1 MKFMNSALPKV
12 VFGTACAV
20 LANAAIAQSNNIN
33 NLSVSLEDYVRK
45 VVNENP
51 EVQASWRQL
60 QIAISDVNIARGG
73 FRPQVDVLASSAYS
87 DRNYGLD
94 REYMGH
100 TAQVTLTQMLYDGF
114 LTSSEVK
121 RFKQAQVVRF
131 FELMGE
137 IEQKSLDTAL
147 AYMDVRMF
155 RELLKLAEEN
165 LITHVDVFKQIE
177 ESVKAGVGR
186 RADLEQISGR
196 LSLAESNVLT
206 ELSNLH
212 DVTARFLRIVG
223 EKPAETLKTV
233 TINAAFVDTSSV
245 DIQSLLNSAY
255 STNPQFNAAIYNIDA
270 QRYGLDSAKSLYHPQ
285 VNLTASYGAQT
296 RDQAALNN
304 TITEASVG
312 VNFSYNLY
320 NGGSDRAAIR
330 QALSQVDLAKDLRDK
345 ACIDMRQTVQI
356 AFNDIINITEQLP
369 SLNAHR
375 LSSDRVKSAYMDQ
388 FTIGERS
395 LLDLLDSEN
404 EYYESSR
411 AYLEAQYTLEKAR
424 VRLLAASGNLAQTL
438 GITKE
443 GVPDVLS
450 KAEERVSYDPNHVC
464 PAVRTHFED
473 ELNILKRDTDGDG
486 IVDLWDDC
494 DNSTP
499 GAIVDDFG
507 CEAEKPEIEPETAPN
522 AAKFTL
528 DNAKIVDSFNINIE
542 FASNS
547 IEVLPEYENALKEV
561 INALNSDPSLGVII
575 HGHASLDGDATYNQR
590 LSERRAKVVASLLI
604 AKANIEARRITAVG
618 YGETRPLV
626 DEESDEANARNR
638 RIEAAIIQLPSKL

>member
-1 MKFMNSALPKV
+1 MKLKNYLKATVMFGFLSA
-12 VFGTACAV
+12 FQSHSV
-20 LANAAIAQSNNIN
+20 LAQNKNTE
-33 NLSVSLEDYVRK
+33 NLATNLESYVRK

-60 QIAISDVNIARGG
+60 QVAMSDVDIARGG
-73 FRPQVDVLASSAYS
+73 FRPRVDVLATSAYN

-94 REYMGH
+94 REFMGH
-100 TAQVTLTQMLYDGF
+100 TAEIALTQMLYDGF

-131 FELMGE
+131 FELLGE

-147 AYMDVRMF
+147 AYMDVQLF
-155 RELLKLAEEN
+155 RELLTLAEDN
-165 LITHVDVFKQIE
+165 LITHVSVFKQIE
-177 ESVKAGVGR
+177 ESVEAGVGR

-212 DVTARFLRIVG
+212 DVTARFLRLVG
-223 EKPAETLKTV
+223 EKPAENLNPVTLDTAYVDANV
-233 TINAAFVDTSSV
+233 TDIDT
-245 DIQSLLNSAY
+245 LLTSAY

-270 QRYGLDSAKSLYHPQ
+270 QRYAVDSAESLYHPQ

-296 RDQAALNN
+296 RDLAALNN
-304 TITEASVG
+304 TITEARVG

-356 AFNDIINITEQLP
+356 AYNDIINITEQLP

-375 LSSDRVKSAYMDQ
+375 ISSDRVKTAYMDQ

-404 EYYESSR
+404 EYYKSSR

-424 VRLLAASGNLAQTL
+424 VRLLAASGSLAKTL

-443 GVPDVLS
+443 RVPDMLS
-450 KAEERVSYDPNHVC
+450 KAEEKISYDPNFVC
-464 PAVRTHFED
+464 PAVRTNFAD
-473 ELNILKRDTDGDG
+473 ELNILKRDSDGDG
-486 IVDLWDDC
+486 VVDLWDDC
-494 DNSTP
+494 VNSAP
-499 GAIVDDFG
+499 GKLVNNLG
-507 CEAEKPEIEPETAPN
+507 CEVKEPEPSASD
-522 AAKFTL
+522 FTL
-528 DNAKIVDSFNINIE
+528 DNADIVDSFKINIE
-542 FASNS
+542 FATNS
-547 IEVLPEYENALKEV
+547 TEILPKYENAFQQV
-561 INALNSDPSLGVII
+561 IKALINKPNTGVII
-575 HGHASLDGDATYNQR
+575 HGHASLDGDAAYNQR
-590 LSERRAKVVASLLI
+590 LSERRANAVASFLI
-604 AKANIEARRITAVG
+604 AKTNIEARRITSVG
-618 YGETRPLV
+618 YGESRPLIH
-626 DEESDEANARNR
+626 EESELANAKNR
-638 RIEAAIIQLPSKL
+638 RIEAAVIQLSSSE

>member
-1 MKFMNSALPKV
+1 MKFMKSVLTRVVIGATSA
-12 VFGTACAV
+12 A
-20 LANAAIAQSNNIN
+20 LAHAAIAQSNVVGNS
-33 NLSVSLEDYVRK
+33 SVSLEDYVRK

-60 QIAISDVNIARGG
+60 QVAMSDVDIARGG
-73 FRPQVDVLASSAYS
+73 FRPQVDVLASSAYT

-100 TAQVTLTQMLYDGF
+100 TGQITLTQMLYDGF

-137 IEQKSLDTAL
+137 IEQKSLDTSL
-147 AYMDVRMF
+147 AYMDVQLF

-177 ESVKAGVGR
+177 ESVEAGVGR

-196 LSLAESNVLT
+196 LSLAESNILT

-212 DVTARFLRIVG
+212 DVTARFLRLVG
-223 EKPAETLKTV
+223 EKPAQNLQSV
-233 TINAAFVDTSSV
+233 TINSAFVDANVT
-245 DIQSLLNSAY
+245 DIQSLLTSAY
-255 STNPQFNAAIYNIDA
+255 GTNPQFNAAIYNIDA
-270 QRYGLDSAKSLYHPQ
+270 QRYAVDSARSLYHPQ

-356 AFNDIINITEQLP
+356 AYNDIINITEQLP

-424 VRLLAASGNLAQTL
+424 VRLLAASGSLAQTL
-438 GITKE
+438 GITKD
-443 GVPDVLS
+443 GVPDVLD
-450 KAEERVSYDPNHVC
+450 KAEEKISYDPNYVC
-464 PAVRTHFED
+464 PAVRTNFED

-494 DNSTP
+494 VDSTP
-499 GAIVDDFG
+499 GAMVDDFG
-507 CEAEKPEIEPETAPN
+507 CEAKEPDIAPEPS
-522 AAKFTL
+522 AADFTL
-528 DNAKIVDSFNINIE
+528 DNAKIINSFNVNIE

-547 IEVLPEYENALKEV
+547 TEVLPEYENSLQDV
-561 INALNSDPSLGVII
+561 IEALNNDPNSGVII
-575 HGHASLDGDATYNQR
+575 HGHASLDGDAAYNQR
-590 LSERRAKVVASLLI
+590 LSERRAKAVASLLMN
-604 AKANIEARRITAVG
+604 KAYIEARRITAVG
-618 YGETRPLV
+618 YGESRPLV
-626 DEESDEANARNR
+626 DEESDAANARNR
-638 RIEAAIIQLPSKL
+638 RIEAAIIQLPSNE

>member
-1 MKFMNSALPKV
+1 M
-12 VFGTACAV
+12 
-20 LANAAIAQSNNIN
+20 
-33 NLSVSLEDYVRK
+33 
-45 VVNENP
+45 
-51 EVQASWRQL
+51 
-60 QIAISDVNIARGG
+60 
-73 FRPQVDVLASSAYS
+73 
-87 DRNYGLD
+87 
-94 REYMGH
+94 
-100 TAQVTLTQMLYDGF
+100 
-114 LTSSEVK
+114 
-121 RFKQAQVVRF
+121 
-131 FELMGE
+131 
-137 IEQKSLDTAL
+137 
-147 AYMDVRMF
+147 
-155 RELLKLAEEN
+155 
-165 LITHVDVFKQIE
+165 FKQIE
-177 ESVKAGVGR
+177 ESVEAGVGR

-212 DVTARFLRIVG
+212 DVTARFLRLVG
-223 EKPAETLKTV
+223 EKPANNLQPV
-233 TINAAFVDTSSV
+233 T
-245 DIQSLLNSAY
+245 LNSAY
-255 STNPQFNAAIYNIDA
+255 VDASVTDIQTLLTNAYGTNPQFNAAIYNIDA
-270 QRYGLDSAKSLYHPQ
+270 QRYAVDSAKSLYHPQ

-356 AFNDIINITEQLP
+356 AYNDIINITEQLP

-424 VRLLAASGNLAQTL
+424 VRLLAASGSLANTL

-443 GVPDVLS
+443 GVPDVLD
-450 KAEERVSYDPNHVC
+450 KAEEKITYDPNYVC
-464 PAVRTHFED
+464 PAVRTNFED

-494 DNSTP
+494 VDSTP
-499 GAIVDDFG
+499 GAAVDDFG
-507 CEAEKPEIEPETAPN
+507 CEAKEPEMVPEPS
-522 AAKFTL
+522 AADFTL
-528 DNAKIVDSFNINIE
+528 DNANIIESFNVNIE

-547 IEVLPEYENALKEV
+547 TEVLPKYENSLQDV
-561 INALNSDPSLGVII
+561 INALNNDPNSGVII
-575 HGHASLDGDATYNQR
+575 HGHASLDGDASYNQR
-590 LSERRAKVVASLLI
+590 LSERRAKAVASLLMT
-604 AKANIEARRITAVG
+604 KANIEARRITAVG
-618 YGETRPLV
+618 YGESRPLV

-638 RIEAAIIQLPSKL
+638 RIEAAIIQLPTNE

>member
-1 MKFMNSALPKV
+1 MKFMKSVLTRV
-12 VFGTACAV
+12 VIGATSAV
-20 LANAAIAQSNNIN
+20 LAHGAIAQSNVVGNS
-33 NLSVSLEDYVRK
+33 SVSLEDYVRK

-60 QIAISDVNIARGG
+60 QVAMSDVDIARGG
-73 FRPQVDVLASSAYS
+73 FRPQVDVLASSAYT

-100 TAQVTLTQMLYDGF
+100 TGQITLTQMLYDGF

-137 IEQKSLDTAL
+137 IEQKSLDTSL
-147 AYMDVRMF
+147 AYMDVQLF

-177 ESVKAGVGR
+177 ESVEAGVGR

-212 DVTARFLRIVG
+212 DVTARFLRLVG
-223 EKPAETLKTV
+223 EKPAQNLQSV
-233 TINAAFVDTSSV
+233 TINSAFVDANVT
-245 DIQSLLNSAY
+245 DIQSLLTSAY
-255 STNPQFNAAIYNIDA
+255 GTNPQFNAAIYNIDA
-270 QRYGLDSAKSLYHPQ
+270 QRYAVDSARSLYHPQ

-320 NGGSDRAAIR
+320 NGGSDSAAIR

-345 ACIDMRQTVQI
+345 ACIDMRQTLQI
-356 AFNDIINITEQLP
+356 AYNDIINISEQLP

-424 VRLLAASGNLAQTL
+424 VRLLAASGSLANTL

-443 GVPDVLS
+443 GVPYVLD
-450 KAEERVSYDPNHVC
+450 KAEEKITYDPNYVC
-464 PAVRTHFED
+464 PAVRTNFED

-494 DNSTP
+494 VDSTP
-499 GAIVDDFG
+499 GAMVDDFG
-507 CEAEKPEIEPETAPN
+507 CEAKEPEMVPEQESR
-522 AAKFTL
+522 AADFTL
-528 DNAKIVDSFNINIE
+528 DNAKIIDSFKVNIE

-547 IEVLPEYENALKEV
+547 TEVLPEYENSLQDV
-561 INALNSDPSLGVII
+561 IEALNNEPSSGVII
-575 HGHASLDGDATYNQR
+575 HGHASLDGDAAYNQR
-590 LSERRAKVVASLLI
+590 LSERRAKAVASLLMT
-604 AKANIEARRITAVG
+604 KANIEARRITAVG
-618 YGETRPLV
+618 YGESRPLV
-626 DEESDEANARNR
+626 DEESDAANARNR
-638 RIEAAIIQLPSKL
+638 RIEAAIIQLPSNE

>member
-1 MKFMNSALPKV
+1 MKLKNYLKATVMFGFLSA
-12 VFGTACAV
+12 FQSHSV
-20 LANAAIAQSNNIN
+20 LAQNKNTE
-33 NLSVSLEDYVRK
+33 NLGTNSTTNLESYVRK

-60 QIAISDVNIARGG
+60 QVAMSDVDIARGG
-73 FRPQVDVLASSAYS
+73 FRPRVDVLATSAYN

-94 REYMGH
+94 REFMGH
-100 TAQVTLTQMLYDGF
+100 TAEIALTQMLYDGF

-131 FELMGE
+131 FELLGE

-147 AYMDVRMF
+147 AYMDVQLF
-155 RELLKLAEEN
+155 RELLTLAEDN
-165 LITHVDVFKQIE
+165 LITHVSVFKQIE
-177 ESVKAGVGR
+177 ESVEAGVGR

-212 DVTARFLRIVG
+212 DVTARFLRLVG
-223 EKPAETLKTV
+223 EKPAENLNPVTLDTAYVDANV
-233 TINAAFVDTSSV
+233 TDIDT
-245 DIQSLLNSAY
+245 LLTSAY

-270 QRYGLDSAKSLYHPQ
+270 QRYAVDSAESLYHPQ

-296 RDQAALNN
+296 RDLAALNN
-304 TITEASVG
+304 TITEARVG

-356 AFNDIINITEQLP
+356 AYNDIINITEQLP

-375 LSSDRVKSAYMDQ
+375 ISSDRVKTAYMDQ

-424 VRLLAASGNLAQTL
+424 VRLLAASGSLAKTL

-443 GVPDVLS
+443 RVPDMLS
-450 KAEERVSYDPNHVC
+450 KAEEKISYDPNFVC
-464 PAVRTHFED
+464 PAVRTNFAD
-473 ELNILKRDTDGDG
+473 ELNILKRDSDGDG
-486 IVDLWDDC
+486 VVDLWDDC
-494 DNSTP
+494 VNSAP
-499 GAIVDDFG
+499 GKLVNNLG
-507 CEAEKPEIEPETAPN
+507 CEVKEPEPSASD
-522 AAKFTL
+522 FTL
-528 DNAKIVDSFNINIE
+528 DNADIVDSFKINIE
-542 FASNS
+542 FATNS
-547 IEVLPEYENALKEV
+547 TEILPKYENAFQQV
-561 INALNSDPSLGVII
+561 IKALINKPNTGVII
-575 HGHASLDGDATYNQR
+575 HGHASLDGDAAYNQR
-590 LSERRAKVVASLLI
+590 LSERRANAVASFLI
-604 AKANIEARRITAVG
+604 AKTNIEARRITSVG
-618 YGETRPLV
+618 YGESRPLIH
-626 DEESDEANARNR
+626 EESELANAKNR
-638 RIEAAIIQLPSKL
+638 RIEAAVIQLSSSE

>member
-1 MKFMNSALPKV
+1 MKLTKKV
-12 VFGTACAV
+12 LRKVAIGVAGTA
-20 LANAAIAQSNNIN
+20 LAHGAYAQTNGGEST
-33 NLSVSLEDYVRK
+33 SVSLENYVRK

-60 QIAISDVNIARGG
+60 QVAMSDVDIARGG
-73 FRPQVDVLASSAYS
+73 FRPQVDVLATSAYT

-100 TAQVTLTQMLYDGF
+100 TAEIALTQMLYDGF

-121 RFKQAQVVRF
+121 QFKQAQVVRY
-131 FELMGE
+131 FELLGE
-137 IEQKSLDTAL
+137 VEQKSLETAL
-147 AYMDVRMF
+147 AYMDVQLF

-177 ESVKAGVGR
+177 DSVEAGVGR

-212 DVTARFLRIVG
+212 DVTARFLRLVG
-223 EKPAETLKTV
+223 VKPADRLTPV
-233 TINAAFVDTSSV
+233 T
-245 DIQSLLNSAY
+245 LNSAY
-255 STNPQFNAAIYNIDA
+255 VDTSVTGINTLLTNAYGTNPQFNAAIYNIDA
-270 QRYGLDSAKSLYHPQ
+270 QRYGVDSAKSLYHPQ

-356 AFNDIINITEQLP
+356 AYNDIINITEQLP

-424 VRLLAASGNLAQTL
+424 VRLLAASGSLAQTL

-443 GVPDVLS
+443 GVPDVLDM
-450 KAEERVSYDPNHVC
+450 AEEKISYDPNYVC
-464 PAVRTHFED
+464 PVVRTNFED
-473 ELNILKRDTDGDG
+473 ERNILKRDSDGDG

-494 DNSTP
+494 VDSTP
-499 GAIVDDFG
+499 GAMVNDFG
-507 CEAEKPEIEPETAPN
+507 CEAKEPEPS
-522 AAKFTL
+522 AADFTL
-528 DNAKIVDSFNINIE
+528 DDAQIIDSFKMNIE

-547 IEVLPEYENALKEV
+547 SDVLPEYENNLQSV
-561 INALNSDPSLGVII
+561 IEALNANPNSGVII
-575 HGHASLDGDATYNQR
+575 HGHASLDGDAAYNQR
-590 LSERRAKVVASLLI
+590 LSERRAKAVASLLMT
-604 AKANIEARRITAVG
+604 KANIAPRRITAVG
-618 YGETRPLV
+618 YGESRPLV
-626 DEESDEANARNR
+626 DEESEAANARNR
-638 RIEAAIIQLPSKL
+638 RIEAAIIQLPSS

>member
-1 MKFMNSALPKV
+1 MKSITSGVSWLAIAAAT
-12 VFGTACAV
+12 TAFTQGNV
-20 LANAAIAQSNNIN
+20 NAAEAN
-33 NLSVSLEDYVRK
+33 LEDYVRK

-51 EVQASWRQL
+51 EVQASWHQL
-60 QIAISDVNIARGG
+60 QVAMSDVDIARGG
-73 FRPQVDVLASSAYS
+73 FKPQIDVVASSAYS

-94 REYMGH
+94 REFMGH
-100 TAQVTLTQMLYDGF
+100 TGELQLTQMLYDGF

-137 IEQKSLDTAL
+137 VEQKSLETSL
-147 AYMDVRMF
+147 AFMDVKMF
-155 RELLKLAEEN
+155 RELLALAEEN
-165 LITHVDVFKQIE
+165 LLTHVDVFKQIE
-177 ESVKAGVGR
+177 ESVEAGVGR

-212 DVTARFLRIVG
+212 DVTARFLRLVG
-223 EKPAETLKTV
+223 EKPAESLASV
-233 TINAAFVDTSSV
+233 SISSAFVDATV
-245 DIQSLLNSAY
+245 TDLQTLMTNAY
-255 STNPQFNAAIYNIDA
+255 GSNPQFNAAIYNIDA
-270 QRYGLDSAKSLYHPQ
+270 QRYAVDSAKSLYHPR

-312 VNFSYNLY
+312 VNVTYNLY
-320 NGGSDRAAIR
+320 NGGADRAAIR

-356 AFNDIINITEQLP
+356 AYNDIINITAQLP

-438 GITKE
+438 GITKD
-443 GVPDVLS
+443 GVPDILDM
-450 KAEERVSYDPNHVC
+450 AEEQITFDPKYVC
-464 PAVRTHFED
+464 PAVKTNFD
-473 ELNILKRDTDGDG
+473 DDANILKRDSDKDGV
-486 IVDLWDDC
+486 VDIWDDC
-494 DNSTP
+494 VDSSP
-499 GAIVDDFG
+499 GANVDDYG
-507 CEAEKPEIEPETAPN
+507 CEAKEPEVS
-522 AAKFTL
+522 AADFTI
-528 DNAKIVDSFNINIE
+528 DNADIVESFTVNIEFSKGSSRVMPEYKDELQKIVD
-542 FASNS
+542 ALQKNS
-547 IEVLPEYENALKEV
+547 E
-561 INALNSDPSLGVII
+561 LGVII
-575 HGHASLDGDATYNQR
+575 HGHASLDGDEGFNQR
-590 LSERRAKVVASLLI
+590 LSERRAKSVASRLI
-604 AKANIEARRITAVG
+604 QMSDIKPRRITAIG
-618 YGETRPLV
+618 YGESRPLV
-626 DEESDEANARNR
+626 NEESEQANKRNR
-638 RIEAAIIQLPSKL
+638 RIEASIIKLDSAP